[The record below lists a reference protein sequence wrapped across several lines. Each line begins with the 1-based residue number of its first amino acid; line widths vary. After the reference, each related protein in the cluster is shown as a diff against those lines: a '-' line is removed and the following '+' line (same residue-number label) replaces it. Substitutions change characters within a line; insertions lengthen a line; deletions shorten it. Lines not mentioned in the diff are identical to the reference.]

1 MSERRERGEESYV
14 QEEGKKMEGWRGA
27 DSTVERKIGRSARW
41 KNLWALRGGMI
52 NGRGERASGHV
63 RSRLASRGV
72 AANELTYLKPRD
84 GHH

>member
-1 MSERRERGEESYV
+1 MYKKRERRWKDGEV
-14 QEEGKKMEGWRGA
+14 QIRRW
-27 DSTVERKIGRSARW
+27 SGRSVGLLRW

-63 RSRLASRGV
+63 RSGLASRGV

>member
-1 MSERRERGEESYV
+1 
-14 QEEGKKMEGWRGA
+14 
-27 DSTVERKIGRSARW
+27 
-41 KNLWALRGGMI
+41 MI

-63 RSRLASRGV
+63 RSGLASRGV